1 MDLMTFQTIDKN
13 VTTFQVLE
21 FRLIT
26 TSKNNMSEID
36 KSRSTLF
43 GFLFFPLFL
52 FFLRFPLDVYRKS
65 IQRLQ
70 REVSTTLFFQ

>member
-65 IQRLQ
+65 IPRLQ